1 MISKAVRKMLAVSL
15 AAVMAVGAMAGCG
28 KGAEGA
34 DPTKAPDKPEAT
46 KAPDKQEGNDAP
58 EATATPTPV
67 PLAYQLRTDENGNV
81 YDLGGIEV
89 VIRDWWSSGERTVN
103 NAYDEARIEY
113 LEWAEDTYNFTIKET
128 AISGWGSMPQDFI
141 DYATTG
147 GDEYYVFTWRQC
159 GELISSMNSGLMYD
173 LSTLDCLD
181 FTEEKWKS
189 GAHELMSKNGGI
201 YGMRGIE
208 PEPRGCMYFNKRLL
222 TEAGI
227 DPESIYELQRNG
239 EWTWAKFEEICE
251 KVQRDVNSD
260 GVIDIYAMVQQPSSF
275 HSAAVY
281 ANGGSY
287 IGKDAN
293 GKFFNNIESKE
304 TIEALNWSTEM
315 IAKYQMP
322 QGEGEW
328 DYFIAAF
335 KESKAV
341 FFADEVYRAGQ
352 MINDETRLDDYGMVA
367 FPKNQN
373 NANVKDYI
381 SYYNDNIY
389 CIPACYD
396 ADKAWKIAFAYDLY
410 TQPIPGFEDYSAYAA
425 GQYGNFCD
433 TEAVE
438 ETIPIL
444 INSGIPMHH
453 TFVPGIDLGADIL
466 WGLGS
471 ADAEGNVAT
480 AAEKA
485 ESLRNT
491 WAAYIDEANK

>member
-28 KGAEGA
+28 GKDEKGA
-34 DPTKAPDKPEAT
+34 DPTKAPDAT
-46 KAPDKQEGNDAP
+46 KAPEKQGETPD
-58 EATATPTPV
+58 ATATPTPV

-103 NAYDEARIEY
+103 SAYDEARIEY
-113 LEWAEDTYNFTIKET
+113 LEWAEETYNFTIKET
-128 AISGWGSMPQDFI
+128 LISGWGSMPQDFI

-159 GELISSMNSGLMYD
+159 GEMISSMNSGLMYD

-181 FTEEKWKS
+181 FTEDKWRS
-189 GAHELMSKNGGI
+189 GVHKLMSKNGGI

-227 DPESIYELQRNG
+227 DPEEIYELQREGN
-239 EWTWAKFEEICE
+239 WTWAKFEEICE
-251 KVQRDVNSD
+251 KVQRDIDND
-260 GVIDIYAMVQQPSSF
+260 GIIDVYAMVQQASTF
-275 HSAAVY
+275 HTAAVF

-287 IGKDAN
+287 IGKDDS
-293 GKFFNNIESKE
+293 GKFFNNLESKE
-304 TIEALNWSTEM
+304 TIDALTWSTNM
-315 IAKYQMP
+315 QAKYLMP
-322 QGEGEW
+322 QGEAEW
-328 DYFIAAF
+328 DYFVGAF
-335 KESKAV
+335 LAGKAV

-352 MINDETRLDDYGMVA
+352 MINNEERLDDYGMVA
-367 FPKNQN
+367 FPMNQD
-373 NANVKDYI
+373 NAKVKEYV
-381 SYYNDNIY
+381 SYYNDNVY

-396 ADKAWKIAFAYDLY
+396 EEKAWKIAFAYDLY

-438 ETIPIL
+438 ETLPIL
-444 INSGIPMHH
+444 VSRGEPQHH
-453 TFVPGIDLGADIL
+453 TFVSGIDLGADIL
-466 WGLGS
+466 WGLGGT
-471 ADAEGNVAT
+471 DAEGNVAT

-491 WAAYIDEANK
+491 WQAYIDEANK